1 MCETVMTAIKVKVI
15 AASMRTYWYAGK
27 IDEEFWVLKDDDNS
41 GYKLVEH
48 TAGRW
53 IDFDDCEVIR
63 AGNLRVITTIEEL

>member
-27 IDEEFWVLKDDDNS
+27 IDEEFWVLKCEDNS
-41 GYKLVEH
+41 GYKIIEH

-53 IDFDDCEVIR
+53 LDIDDCKVVRTGKIK
-63 AGNLRVITTIEEL
+63 VSTKVEEL